1 MLVDPLHSNRQFPE
15 CVLKFWSLHAYAY
28 GDTKVSG
35 LGHLTRAGIPRR
47 RTVETPSGARHRE
60 DLGIEGARGGWP
72 GADTRKELP
81 FPGTLDSVGR
91 RGSLGWV
98 DPETIREE
106 LTAPAQAGCSDYVS
120 ARAPNVCKVQ
130 RCVKKKTGKKHR

>member
-1 MLVDPLHSNRQFPE
+1 MLVDPLHSNRQVPE
-15 CVLKFWSLHAYAY
+15 CALKFWSLHAYAY